1 MLDWVTLHITS
12 EILAC
17 SGEYLS
23 TDLLVNLVCG
33 GLAVKRGSVIFPGPL
48 LLPWE
53 GMPSHLGKA
62 QEFWN
67 QMTFFFSPHTCHLS
81 SAGYLTS
88 LSVPHL

>member
-33 GLAVKRGSVIFPGPL
+33 GLGVKRGSVIFPGPL

-67 QMTFFFSPHTCHLS
+67 QMTSFFLHIPAICLQQVT
-81 SAGYLTS
+81 
-88 LSVPHL
+88 